1 MTNKRV
7 EERALLRLQRRPV
20 VEQVKT
26 KRTVCRDYARWSAD
40 DLRRVVD
47 DPQRLA
53 RGGDLVKPTEGQ
65 MTTVSKVNSA
75 SDEAGTGRDPVRM
88 GATFEESSPTR
99 RYAAKIE
106 RSKDMKYDRLIER
119 LYGQP
124 PRPKKKGCLLHRGKA
139 SAQRICS
146 YLCGVSDDCR
156 GSLEVLRRGARG

>member
-124 PRPKKKGCLLHRGKA
+124 PRPKKGLPITPWK
-139 SAQRICS
+139 
-146 YLCGVSDDCR
+146 GVSPTDLQL
-156 GSLEVLRRGARG
+156 SLRSR